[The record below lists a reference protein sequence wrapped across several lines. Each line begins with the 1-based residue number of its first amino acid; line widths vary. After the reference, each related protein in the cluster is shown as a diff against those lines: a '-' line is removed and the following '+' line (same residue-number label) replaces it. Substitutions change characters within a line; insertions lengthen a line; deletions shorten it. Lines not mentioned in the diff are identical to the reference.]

1 MVDKVNDNINK
12 PPARRR
18 PPAGRGGS
26 RPENPSLDALAGS
39 FGFWLFQV
47 HRRMHAMFLS
57 RLAPWGVNG
66 AQWALLAGL
75 EAGPKSPAATASR
88 LGVDRAAV
96 SRLIDQ
102 LEEKRLVRRVA
113 DPADRRAKLVG
124 LTTKG
129 RQLVPKLKLVS
140 ARTNREFLEL
150 LEPTQAAMLA
160 ELMRLLGERAAAN
173 KDLRLE

>member
-1 MVDKVNDNINK
+1 
-12 PPARRR
+12 
-18 PPAGRGGS
+18 
-26 RPENPSLDALAGS
+26 
-39 FGFWLFQV
+39 
-47 HRRMHAMFLS
+47 
-57 RLAPWGVNG
+57 
-66 AQWALLAGL
+66 
-75 EAGPKSPAATASR
+75 
-88 LGVDRAAV
+88 
-96 SRLIDQ
+96 
-102 LEEKRLVRRVA
+102 VA

-140 ARTNREFLEL
+140 AGTNREFLEL